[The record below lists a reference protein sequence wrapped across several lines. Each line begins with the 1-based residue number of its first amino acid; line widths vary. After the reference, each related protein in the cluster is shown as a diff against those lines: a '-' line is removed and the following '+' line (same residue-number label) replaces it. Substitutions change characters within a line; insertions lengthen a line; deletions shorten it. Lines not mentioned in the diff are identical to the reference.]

1 LRLWKRAHNNCE
13 LGIMN
18 DEFEKYPMLMKL

>member
-1 LRLWKRAHNNCE
+1 LWKRAHNNCE

>member
-1 LRLWKRAHNNCE
+1 LWKRAHNNCE
-13 LGIMN
+13 LSIMN